1 MTVEKITAEDLI
13 AALDLPGD
21 CRVDQRVNKKLLLE
35 HATPNASDKRQII
48 DGIAQ
53 IDWLAA
59 LKPNTIGVPEY
70 RDDVRDYLEIAVLC
84 VTLKTDADVPAK
96 PARLAELIHR
106 AIPYPMLL
114 LLKLDENSHEKAG
127 QGTRQNSQQNLMLS
141 MAHKRLALNEADKV
155 ILDGDVVAVTL
166 FDAACTR
173 AVKDDFLQA
182 LALRRQPQA
191 TLHALYQGWIDKL
204 LALQAARLS
213 GAFQLA
219 DSPEQAAARRAALRQ
234 CSDLQ
239 TRINSLRLAVGKE
252 KQMARQVAINL
263 EIKVLLAERAQAVAS
278 LQGKNESNRS
288 ESAPIPQEVAPIRHS
303 DLSAQLLVDGKPM
316 SPAVG

>member
-21 CRVDQRVNKKLLLE
+21 CRVDQRVNKKLLIE

-84 VTLKTDADVPAK
+84 VTLKADADVQTK

-106 AIPYPMLL
+106 AIPYPTLL
-114 LLKLDENSHEKAG
+114 LLKLDEKAG
-127 QGTRQNSQQNLMLS
+127 QEKQQNLMLS
-141 MAHKRLALNEADKV
+141 IVHKRRALNEADKV
-155 ILDGDVVAVTL
+155 ILDGDVVAVAL
-166 FDAACTR
+166 PDDAYTQ
-173 AVKDDFLQA
+173 AVKDEFLQA

-191 TLHALYQGWIDKL
+191 TLHALYQGWMDKL

-213 GAFQLA
+213 GAFQIA
-219 DSPEQAAARRAALRQ
+219 DSPEQAAARRAVLRQ
-234 CSDLQ
+234 CQELDIK
-239 TRINSLRLAVGKE
+239 INNLRLAVSKE

-263 EIKVLLAERAQAVAS
+263 EIKALLAEHTQAAAS
-278 LQGKNESNRS
+278 LQGK
-288 ESAPIPQEVAPIRHS
+288 
-303 DLSAQLLVDGKPM
+303 K
-316 SPAVG
+316 

>member
-1 MTVEKITAEDLI
+1 MTTQSIVAKQSMAQQITAEDLI

-35 HATPNASDKRQII
+35 HATSNANANASDKRQII

-59 LKPNTIGVPEY
+59 LKPNTIGVPQY

-84 VTLKTDADVPAK
+84 VTLKSDADVPAK

-114 LLKLDENSHEKAG
+114 LLKLAENSHEKAR
-127 QGTRQNSQQNLMLS
+127 QGTQQGSQQGLQKNSQRSLMLS
-141 MAHKRLALNEADKV
+141 MAHKRLALNDADKV

-166 FDAACTR
+166 FDVACTQ

-191 TLHALYQGWIDKL
+191 TLHALYQGWMDKL

-213 GAFQLA
+213 GIFQLA
-219 DSPEQAAARRAALRQ
+219 DNPEQAAARRAALRR

-239 TRINSLRLAVGKE
+239 IRINNLRLAVGKE

-263 EIKVLLAERAQAVAS
+263 EIKKLNDQLLATISTMVQ
-278 LQGKNESNRS
+278 Q
-288 ESAPIPQEVAPIRHS
+288 
-303 DLSAQLLVDGKPM
+303 
-316 SPAVG
+316 

>member
-13 AALDLPGD
+13 AALDLPLD
-21 CRVDQRVNKKLLLE
+21 CRVDQRVNKKLLIE

-48 DGIAQ
+48 EGIAQ

-70 RDDVRDYLEIAVLC
+70 RDDVRDYLEIAVLY
-84 VTLKTDADVPAK
+84 VTLKADADVQAK
-96 PARLAELIHR
+96 PMRLAELIHR

-114 LLKLDENSHEKAG
+114 LLKLAENSHEKAR
-127 QGTRQNSQQNLMLS
+127 QGTQQGSQQGLQQNSQQSLMLS
-141 MAHKRLALNEADKV
+141 MAHKRLALNDADKV
-155 ILDGDVVAVTL
+155 ILDGDVVAVAL
-166 FDAACTR
+166 PGEACTQ
-173 AVKDDFLQA
+173 AVNDQFLHA

-191 TLHALYQGWIDKL
+191 TLHALYQGWMDSL

-213 GAFQLA
+213 GAFQIA

-239 TRINSLRLAVGKE
+239 IRINSLRLAVGKE

-263 EIKVLLAERAQAVAS
+263 DINKLNDQLLATISTMVQ
-278 LQGKNESNRS
+278 
-288 ESAPIPQEVAPIRHS
+288 
-303 DLSAQLLVDGKPM
+303 
-316 SPAVG
+316 

>member
-21 CRVDQRVNKKLLLE
+21 CRVDQRVNKKLLIE

-48 DGIAQ
+48 EGIAQ

-84 VTLKTDADVPAK
+84 VTLKADADVQAK

-114 LLKLDENSHEKAG
+114 LLKLDEKTQ
-127 QGTRQNSQQNLMLS
+127 QGKQQNLMLS
-141 MAHKRLALNEADKV
+141 MVHKRLALNEADKV
-155 ILDGDVVAVTL
+155 ILDGDVVAVAL
-166 FDAACTR
+166 PGDACTQ
-173 AVKDDFLQA
+173 AVNDDFLQA

-191 TLHALYQGWIDKL
+191 TLYALYQGWMDSL

-219 DSPEQAAARRAALRQ
+219 DSPEHAAARRAALRQ

-239 TRINSLRLAVGKE
+239 TRINSLRLAVVKE

-263 EIKVLLAERAQAVAS
+263 DINKLNDQLLATISTMVQ
-278 LQGKNESNRS
+278 Q
-288 ESAPIPQEVAPIRHS
+288 
-303 DLSAQLLVDGKPM
+303 
-316 SPAVG
+316 